1 MLGLMSRDIIEL
13 IVRSSDIR
21 TFRKLRLINHEFYT
35 ILQSSAIYYH
45 FTRRRFALRAK
56 NLIKCN
62 IDYCTNADCPNKI
75 HEFNRPITETAL
87 IYSDLN
93 LDLDLML
100 EYREILNSFSR
111 QDIRIDKTMTC
122 EFPIIRKIC
131 NIRGTPYCE
140 DCMTKHL
147 PNLYQ
152 YIHTYNKQIGIYL
165 GLDMEI
171 DLNMDVNAL
180 L

>member
-1 MLGLMSRDIIEL
+1 MLGSMSRDIIEI
-13 IVRSSDIR
+13 IVRASDIR
-21 TFRKLRLINHEFYT
+21 TFRKLRLINQEFYT
-35 ILQSSAIYYH
+35 ILQSSTIYYH
-45 FTRRRFALRAK
+45 FTRRRFASHAK
-56 NLIKCN
+56 CIVKCN
-62 IDYCTNADCPNKI
+62 IDFCVNADCPNKI
-75 HEFNRPITETAL
+75 HDFTSLPETAL
-87 IYSDLN
+87 TYRDLN

-111 QDIRIDKTMTC
+111 QEIRIDKTMTA

-152 YIHTYNKQIGIYL
+152 YIHTYNQQIAVYL
-165 GLDMEI
+165 GLDTGI
-171 DLNMDVNAL
+171 DLDGIV
-180 L
+180 